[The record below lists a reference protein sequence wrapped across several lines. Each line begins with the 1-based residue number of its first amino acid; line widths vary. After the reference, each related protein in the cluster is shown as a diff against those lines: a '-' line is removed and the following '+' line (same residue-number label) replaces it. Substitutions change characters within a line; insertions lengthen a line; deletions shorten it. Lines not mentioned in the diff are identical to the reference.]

1 MVDIANTVSPYR
13 RGASNGIAMGIL
25 LSASCWALSQAIYP
39 QAHHSAII
47 TLAGSGLALL
57 VPVVL
62 FLLLLR
68 TWIADGRRTPLVSLW
83 AEGIMTFVYGSVIA
97 IAAGYIYMRYI
108 NPGYVDDCFAWFI
121 ESVNAAA
128 AAAPAAEAENL
139 HNIAVNFRLM
149 IDRGEAPGALEM
161 LINSAWLIIFSGSVL
176 SLILAAGFR
185 FSQRFNNTPNSLG
198 NGR

>member
-1 MVDIANTVSPYR
+1 MVDILTPVSPYR
-13 RGASNGIAMGIL
+13 RGATNGIAMGIW
-25 LSASCWALSQAIYP
+25 LSITCWALSQAIYP
-39 QAHHSAII
+39 QAHHSTVI
-47 TLAGSGLALL
+47 TLAGSAFAML

-62 FLLLLR
+62 FLLMLR
-68 TWIADGRRTPLVSLW
+68 SWITDGRRTPLISLW

-97 IAAGYIYMRYI
+97 IGAGYIYMRYI
-108 NPGYVDDCFAWFI
+108 NPGYISDCFSWFL

-128 AAAPAAEAENL
+128 ADASGADAESL
-139 HNIAVNFRLM
+139 HNIAANFRVM

-185 FSQRFNNTPNSLG
+185 FSRRFNNTLNSLG